1 MIFYQNDNVEVVK
14 IEAGDIKTEP
24 IDPVTGKQRLLKQRK
39 LSQSS
44 TSLKLVCIVT
54 AFSLPRIMRMD
65 FSFYVREQLH
75 RMKPKSSVN
84 PNRNHKS
91 ILRDAFE
98 GKILLLC

>member
-1 MIFYQNDNVEVVK
+1 MIFDQNDNVEVVK

-54 AFSLPRIMRMD
+54 AFSLPLMRMD
-65 FSFYVREQLH
+65 FPFYVREQLH
-75 RMKPKSSVN
+75 
-84 PNRNHKS
+84 
-91 ILRDAFE
+91 
-98 GKILLLC
+98 